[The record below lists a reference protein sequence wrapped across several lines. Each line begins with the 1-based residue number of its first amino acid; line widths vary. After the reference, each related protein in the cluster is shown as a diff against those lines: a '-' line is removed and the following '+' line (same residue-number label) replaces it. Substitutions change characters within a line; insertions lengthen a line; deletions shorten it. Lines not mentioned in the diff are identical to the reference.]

1 MIQLYHLTKVY
12 SGNKVALDDVSFK
25 VAKGEFV
32 FIAGPSGAGKTTL
45 IKQIMC
51 EEKATRGQILVD
63 RLNLQRIKQNK
74 IPYLRRKIGVVFQDF
89 KLIPTRTVFQ
99 NVALRLE
106 IQGAK
111 RSFINKKVRVLL
123 KNIGLD
129 GLGEAYPSQ
138 LSGGEQQRVAIARA
152 MIGDPLILLAD
163 EPTGNL
169 DIDLSR
175 KILDLLLRINK
186 GGTTVLMA
194 THNQEILQ
202 ETNKRIIRLDQGRL
216 VA

>member
-1 MIQLYHLTKVY
+1 
-12 SGNKVALDDVSFK
+12 
-25 VAKGEFV
+25 
-32 FIAGPSGAGKTTL
+32 
-45 IKQIMC
+45 
-51 EEKATRGQILVD
+51 
-63 RLNLQRIKQNK
+63 
-74 IPYLRRKIGVVFQDF
+74 
-89 KLIPTRTVFQ
+89 
-99 NVALRLE
+99 
-106 IQGAK
+106 
-111 RSFINKKVRVLL
+111 
-123 KNIGLD
+123 
-129 GLGEAYPSQ
+129 
-138 LSGGEQQRVAIARA
+138 VAIARA